1 MVSTAQARH
10 TTKTGGLGRNSY
22 ICCFPYTDCRSAVA
36 ILPLLLFLLF
46 FCINTSQADEAH
58 SNVIVITNKDVQ
70 EKSITLGA
78 LRSIFGMRL
87 RSWKGGKPVR
97 VFVFRDYHPVHV
109 EFSKKVLGVFPHQL
123 RSSWDRLVFSG
134 TGQAPTYVKDEEDML
149 KHVEKTPGAI
159 GYITRSHEHGQV
171 KVLPVIRD

>member
-1 MVSTAQARH
+1 MVSSARAKQSI
-10 TTKTGGLGRNSY
+10 KTGGLRRSIY
-22 ICCFPYTDCRSAVA
+22 ICCSPRDHIGFLILSIALLCVWVGVA
-36 ILPLLLFLLF
+36 
-46 FCINTSQADEAH
+46 QADEVN
-58 SNVIVITNKDVQ
+58 SNVVVITNKDVQ

-87 RSWKGGKPVR
+87 RSWSGGKPVR
-97 VFVFRDYHPVHV
+97 VFVFSDYYPVHI

-134 TGQAPTYVKDEEDML
+134 TGQAPIQVKNEEEML
-149 KHVEKTPGAI
+149 ERIESTPGAI

-171 KVLPVIRD
+171 KELPVIKD

>member
-1 MVSTAQARH
+1 MVSTARARQ
-10 TTKTGGLGRNSY
+10 TTKTGGLGRYPS
-22 ICCFPYTDCRSAVA
+22 ICFIPFAVRGPVG
-36 ILPLLLFLLF
+36 ILPLLFLLLFLGV
-46 FCINTSQADEAH
+46 NSGHADEAH
-58 SNVIVITNKDVQ
+58 SRIIVITNKNVQ

-97 VFVFRDYHPVHV
+97 VFVLRDFHPVHI

-134 TGQAPTYVKDEEDML
+134 TGQAPTYVKNEDEML
-149 KHVEKTPGAI
+149 KRVEKTPGAI

-171 KVLPVIRD
+171 KVLPVIKD

>member
-1 MVSTAQARH
+1 MVSSAQAKQRI
-10 TTKTGGLGRNSY
+10 KTGGLGQGLT
-22 ICCFPYTDCRSAVA
+22 ICCLPREYTGIRLLSI
-36 ILPLLLFLLF
+36 ILLCLWV
-46 FCINTSQADEAH
+46 NVGQAEEAH
-58 SNVIVITNKDVQ
+58 GNIVVITNKDVQ

-87 RSWKGGKPVR
+87 RSWSGGKPVR
-97 VFVFRDYHPVHV
+97 VFVFSDYYPVHV

-134 TGQAPTYVKDEEDML
+134 TGQAPTQVKNEEEML
-149 KHVEKTPGAI
+149 KHIENTPGAI

-171 KVLPVIRD
+171 KELPVIKD

>member
-1 MVSTAQARH
+1 MVSSAQAKQRI
-10 TTKTGGLGRNSY
+10 KTGGLGRGLI
-22 ICCFPYTDCRSAVA
+22 ICCLPREHIGIRLLSIILLCLWMSAG
-36 ILPLLLFLLF
+36 
-46 FCINTSQADEAH
+46 QADEAQSH
-58 SNVIVITNKDVQ
+58 IVVITNKDVQ

-87 RSWKGGKPVR
+87 RSWSGGKPVR
-97 VFVFRDYHPVHV
+97 VFVFSDYYPVHI

-134 TGQAPTYVKDEEDML
+134 TGQAPTQVKNEEEML
-149 KHVEKTPGAI
+149 KHIANTPGAI

-171 KVLPVIRD
+171 KELPVIKD

>member
-1 MVSTAQARH
+1 LLCVWV
-10 TTKTGGLGRNSY
+10 G
-22 ICCFPYTDCRSAVA
+22 VA
-36 ILPLLLFLLF
+36 
-46 FCINTSQADEAH
+46 QADEVN
-58 SNVIVITNKDVQ
+58 SNVVVITNKDVQ

-87 RSWKGGKPVR
+87 RSWSGGKPVR
-97 VFVFRDYHPVHV
+97 VFVFSDYYPVHI

-134 TGQAPTYVKDEEDML
+134 TGQAPIQVKNEEEML
-149 KHVEKTPGAI
+149 ERIESTPGAI

-171 KVLPVIRD
+171 KELPVIKD

>member
-1 MVSTAQARH
+1 MVSSAQ
-10 TTKTGGLGRNSY
+10 TKQTIKTGGLGRRLS
-22 ICCFPYTDCRSAVA
+22 ICCLPRDYIGIFLFSI
-36 ILPLLLFLLF
+36 ILPCLWV
-46 FCINTSQADEAH
+46 SAAQAEEVH
-58 SNVIVITNKDVQ
+58 SKVVVITNKDVQ

-87 RSWKGGKPVR
+87 RSWAGGKPVR
-97 VFVFRDYHPVHV
+97 VFVFSDYYPVHI

-134 TGQAPTYVKDEEDML
+134 TGQAPTQVRNEEEML
-149 KHVEKTPGAI
+149 DRIENTPGAI

-171 KVLPVIRD
+171 KELPVIKD